1 MRSITTMAT
10 KSITPRT
17 FTNTT
22 SLKNFTP
29 FKKITNNAVIDFAKA
44 WVEIYF
50 IFMLAIGF
58 FMSHGIKVAV
68 LSYIIIFLSGL
79 IFGRLLY
86 ARRKEG
92 IVPIILIMIGYI
104 LGYVYGLDK
113 EYGLNKGS
121 TKMAIVS
128 FFIIG
133 NYLSY
138 QLHKEKI
145 LI

>member
-1 MRSITTMAT
+1 MRSITAMAI

-17 FTNTT
+17 FTNTM

-29 FKKITNNAVIDFAKA
+29 FKKITKNAVIDFAKA

-58 FMSHGIKVAV
+58 FMSHGMKVAILIYV
-68 LSYIIIFLSGL
+68 VIFLSGL

-92 IVPIILIMIGYI
+92 TFPILLIMLGYI

-113 EYGLNKGS
+113 EYGLNKDS
-121 TKMAIVS
+121 IRMSIVA
-128 FFIIG
+128 FFVIG
-133 NYLSY
+133 NYISY
-138 QLHKEKI
+138 QLHKSKI